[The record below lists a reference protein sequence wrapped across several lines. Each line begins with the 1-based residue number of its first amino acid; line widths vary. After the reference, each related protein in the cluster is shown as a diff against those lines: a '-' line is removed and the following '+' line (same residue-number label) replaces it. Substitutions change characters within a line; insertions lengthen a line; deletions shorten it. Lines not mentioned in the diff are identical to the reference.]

1 MKNKFFL
8 CFIIFFFIF
17 CFIVLFKGLKN
28 PKTYIPDTTFGN
40 SFSKFVSNDLFSGK
54 EIYSEELFKN
64 DKVYVLNIW
73 ASWCLPCREEH
84 PKLMKLKENSKLE
97 VIGLNYKDDVNNAK
111 NFINKFGNPYSKII
125 TDKDGTISISMGA
138 YGVPETFIIG
148 KNKMILKKFIGP
160 LNNQSLNQIEL
171 LLK

>member
-8 CFIIFFFIF
+8 SLITFFFIF
-17 CFIVLFKGLKN
+17 CFIVLLKGLKN

-54 EIYSEELFKN
+54 EILSEELFKN